1 MNQNQP
7 FEKNYFFAIAL
18 SALVLFVYFVL
29 VKPPQQA
36 PLEKPAEQTESSVLA
51 EDKAPAAAAPSEGGD
66 FSAKETEVRANQPAE
81 LFKLESK
88 TIAAEFSNR
97 GATLTQLDFKGE
109 AKREH
114 LTQTAFFQGDVELP
128 GIFSIAIRGQ
138 AEHLSHSIFK
148 LASKTESEASYVYE
162 EAGAFRVT
170 KTFRLSSDNPGLQ
183 LITEIENLTD
193 REKTYPLEFVYGADY
208 HHFNGQ
214 PKPGEYYDAMAFSNG
229 LKTANVGK
237 IEKKGFWVSE
247 PSAWT
252 ALVKSYFAL
261 IVRPDRK
268 IISARA
274 EAKDGKIMMAN
285 HLEPLVV
292 AGGAKG
298 SVEFKIYSGPQRYE
312 TLKKFE
318 DGFQTVLSRGFF
330 GAPKVWLLLILKFLH
345 QFTHNFGWD
354 ILFLTFLIKL
364 VFAPLTLISSK
375 SMKKMQLLSPR
386 QKAIQEK
393 YKNDP
398 QRAQKE
404 IMELYKRNKV
414 NPISGCLP
422 MLIQLPILIGMF
434 RLLPEAIELHGAPF
448 IFWIQD
454 LSAPDHFMQLP
465 FKIPFLGEWLNILPF
480 LMVVSQIG
488 YQKMMPQTM
497 SMPEQQMIMNI
508 MPFFFGFICW
518 SFPSGLVLYW
528 IFQNLFSMLQQVFI
542 NRIQTELHP
551 DDRD

>member
-1 MNQNQP
+1 VNQNQP

-18 SALVLFVYFVL
+18 SALVLFTYFAL
-29 VKPPQQA
+29 VKPPQA
-36 PLEKPAEQTESSVLA
+36 P
-51 EDKAPAAAAPSEGGD
+51 APAAEEAKPAFSEKASVPAEATEEAGA
-66 FSAKETEVRANQPAE
+66 FSAKKAEVLPTSAAA
-81 LFKLESK
+81 LFKLETK
-88 TIAAEFSNR
+88 TMLAEFSDR
-97 GATLTQLDFKGE
+97 GATLTQLEFKGE
-109 AKREH
+109 SKREH
-114 LTQTAFFQGDVELP
+114 LTQTTFFQGDMDLP
-128 GIFSIAIRGQ
+128 GIFSVAIRGQ
-138 AEHLSHSIFK
+138 AEHLTHSTFK
-148 LASKTESEASYVYE
+148 LMSKTENEAVYAYE
-162 EAGAFRVT
+162 EPGAFRLT
-170 KTFRLSSDNPGLQ
+170 KKFQLSSDAPALQ
-183 LITEIENLTD
+183 LSIDIENLSA
-193 REKTYPLEFVYGADY
+193 REKTYPLEFIYGADY
-208 HHFNGQ
+208 HALGGH
-214 PKPGEYYDAMAFSNG
+214 PKPGEYFDAMVFANG
-229 LKTANVGK
+229 LKTANTGK

-247 PSAWT
+247 PAAWT

-261 IVRPDRK
+261 IVRPDQK
-268 IISARA
+268 IISTRA
-274 EAKDGKIMMAN
+274 EARDGKVMMSN
-285 HLEPLVV
+285 HLDPLTV
-292 AGGAKG
+292 APG
-298 SVEFKIYSGPQRYE
+298 SRETVRFKIYAGPQRYE
-312 TLKKFE
+312 TLKSFE
-318 DGFQTVLSRGFF
+318 DGFQAVLSRGFF

-345 QFTHNFGWD
+345 QFTYNFGWD
-354 ILFLTFLIKL
+354 ILLLTFLIKL

-375 SMKKMQLLSPR
+375 SMKKMQLLSPK

-393 YKNDP
+393 YKKDP

-454 LSAPDHFMQLP
+454 LSAQDQFMQLP

-480 LMVVSQIG
+480 LMVASQIG

-551 DDRD
+551 EDRDN